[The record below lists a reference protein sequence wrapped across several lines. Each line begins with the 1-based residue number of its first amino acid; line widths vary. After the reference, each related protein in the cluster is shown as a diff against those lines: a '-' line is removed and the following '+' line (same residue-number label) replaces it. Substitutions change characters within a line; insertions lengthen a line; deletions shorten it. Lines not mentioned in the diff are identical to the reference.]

1 MPTIQNRR
9 LSRKTQQRIYDKFR
23 MINTA
28 EDLRKNHLTLYDYNV
43 LLSVLN
49 AVFNGESRS
58 TYTINSSVAEWCR
71 KAGLTVV
78 DPHGDDYTECVNYS
92 VSIYIS

>member
-9 LSRKTQQRIYDKFR
+9 LSRKAQQRIYNKFR
-23 MINTA
+23 MMDTA
-28 EDLRKNHLTLYDYNV
+28 EDLRKNHLTLHDYNV

-49 AVFNGESRS
+49 DVFNGDTHS

-71 KAGLTVV
+71 KAGLTVTN
-78 DPHGDDYTECVNYS
+78 PHGEDYTECVNYNIN
-92 VSIYIS
+92 IYIS